1 MTGKSKTVV
10 TKKTFSL
17 KSLTKQHINMKIV
30 VYLCLIKENNRFN
43 VVQIV
48 ILQND
53 HQPINQHVCFNVYI
67 LD

>member
-1 MTGKSKTVV
+1 
-10 TKKTFSL
+10 
-17 KSLTKQHINMKIV
+17 MKIV